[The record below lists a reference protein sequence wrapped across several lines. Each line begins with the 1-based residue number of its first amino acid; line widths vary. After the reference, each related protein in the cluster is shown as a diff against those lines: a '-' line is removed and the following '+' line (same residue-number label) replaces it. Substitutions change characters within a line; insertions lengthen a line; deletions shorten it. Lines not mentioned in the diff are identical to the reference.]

1 MKEFKHVPDSQYNKQ
16 AIPKIVNSGGMRQYS
31 AGDELFPSITS
42 ILSREMSSEG
52 LDAWKERVGSKVA
65 KYICDSAISRGNK
78 FHKICEAYL
87 NNDCTCKFVN
97 HLLAYGMFEQAQP
110 ALERISDIVGIE
122 MPMVSRELGIGG
134 TADIIANFDGV
145 LSVIDLKSSTSPK
158 KDEWC
163 EKFFLQET
171 AYSLMFEEIT
181 SKPIEQLVTI
191 IASENGTIQVLI
203 RNRDDFT
210 HELKEIISRF
220 QSRSV
225 MV

>member
-1 MKEFKHVPDSQYNKQ
+1 MKEFKHVPDSQYSQQ

-31 AGDELFPSITS
+31 SGDNLFPSITS

-52 LDAWKERVGSKVA
+52 LDAWKERVGIKLA
-65 KYICDSAISRGNK
+65 KYICDSAINRGNK

-87 NNDCTCKFVN
+87 NNDCTCKFGN
-97 HLLAYGMFEQAQP
+97 HLLEYGMFEQAQP

-158 KDEWC
+158 QVSWC

-191 IASENGTIQVLI
+191 IASENGTVQVLV

-220 QSRSV
+220 QSRRV

>member
-1 MKEFKHVPDSQYNKQ
+1 MKEFKHVHDSQYSKQ
-16 AIPKIVNSGGMRQYS
+16 AVPKIVNSGGMRQYS
-31 AGDELFPSITS
+31 DGDGLFPSITS

-65 KYICDSAISRGNK
+65 KYICDSAINRGNK

-158 KDEWC
+158 QESWC

>member
-1 MKEFKHVPDSQYNKQ
+1 MKEFKHVPDSKYNGQ
-16 AIPKIVNSGGMRQYS
+16 AVPKIVNSGGMRQYS

-65 KYICDSAISRGNK
+65 KYICDSAISRGNN

-122 MPMVSRELGIGG
+122 MPMVSKELGIGG

-191 IASENGTIQVLI
+191 IASENGTVQVLI

-220 QSRSV
+220 QSRRV
-225 MV
+225 CV

>member
-1 MKEFKHVPDSQYNKQ
+1 MKEFKHVSNTQYNKQ
-16 AIPKIVNSGGMRQYS
+16 AVPKIVNSGGMRQYS

-65 KYICDSAISRGNK
+65 KYICDSAISRGNN

-122 MPMVSRELGIGG
+122 MPMVSKELGIGG

-158 KDEWC
+158 QVSWC

-191 IASENGTIQVLI
+191 IASENGTVQVLI

-225 MV
+225 MI

>member
-1 MKEFKHVPDSQYNKQ
+1 MKEFKHVSDSQYGKQ
-16 AIPKIVNSGGMRQYS
+16 AVPKIVNSGGMRQYS
-31 AGDELFPSITS
+31 DGDGLFPSITS

-52 LDAWKERVGSKVA
+52 LDVWKDRVGSKLA
-65 KYICDSAISRGNK
+65 KYICDSAINRGNK

-97 HLLAYGMFEQAQP
+97 HLLEYGMFEQAQP

-158 KDEWC
+158 QESWC

>member
-1 MKEFKHVPDSQYNKQ
+1 MKEFKHVSNTQYNKQ
-16 AIPKIVNSGGMRQYS
+16 AVPKIVNSGGMRQYS

-65 KYICDSAISRGNK
+65 KYICDSAISRGNN

-122 MPMVSRELGIGG
+122 MPMISRDLVIGG
-134 TADIIANFDGV
+134 TADIIGKFDSV
-145 LSVIDLKSSTSPK
+145 DSVIDLKSSTMPK
-158 KDEWC
+158 KESWC
-163 EKFFLQET
+163 KKFFLQET

-181 SKPIEQLVTI
+181 SRPIEQLVTI
-191 IASENGTIQVLI
+191 IASENGTVQVLI

-210 HELKEIISRF
+210 QELEGIISQY
-220 QSRSV
+220 QSGKV
-225 MV
+225 WA

>member
-1 MKEFKHVPDSQYNKQ
+1 M
-16 AIPKIVNSGGMRQYS
+16 
-31 AGDELFPSITS
+31 
-42 ILSREMSSEG
+42 
-52 LDAWKERVGSKVA
+52 
-65 KYICDSAISRGNK
+65 
-78 FHKICEAYL
+78 
-87 NNDCTCKFVN
+87 
-97 HLLAYGMFEQAQP
+97 
-110 ALERISDIVGIE
+110 
-122 MPMVSRELGIGG
+122 GG

-158 KDEWC
+158 QVSWC

-191 IASENGTIQVLI
+191 IASENGTVQVLV

-220 QSRSV
+220 QSRRV

>member
-1 MKEFKHVPDSQYNKQ
+1 MKEFKHIPDSKYSQQ
-16 AIPKIVNSGGMRQYS
+16 IIPKIVNSNGMRQYS
-31 AGDELFPSITS
+31 SGDDLFPSITS

-78 FHKICEAYL
+78 FHKICESYL

-134 TADIIANFDGV
+134 TADIIANFEFIVDA
-145 LSVIDLKSSTSPK
+145 IFLKPRG
-158 KDEWC
+158 
-163 EKFFLQET
+163 
-171 AYSLMFEEIT
+171 I
-181 SKPIEQLVTI
+181 LVTI
-191 IASENGTIQVLI
+191 S
-203 RNRDDFT
+203 
-210 HELKEIISRF
+210 
-220 QSRSV
+220 
-225 MV
+225 

>member
-1 MKEFKHVPDSQYNKQ
+1 MKEFKHIPDSKYNGQ
-16 AIPKIVNSGGMRQYS
+16 AVPKIVNSGGMRQYS
-31 AGDELFPSITS
+31 DGDELFPSITS
-42 ILSREMSSEG
+42 ILSRETSSEG
-52 LDAWKERVGSKVA
+52 LDAWKERVGTKLA
-65 KYICDSAISRGNK
+65 KYICDSAINRGNK

-97 HLLAYGMFEQAQP
+97 HLLEYGMFEQAQP

-191 IASENGTIQVLI
+191 IASENGTVQVLI

-220 QSRSV
+220 QSTSV